1 MRDAAL
7 LIAAVFVSC
16 FSATH
21 AQLPHAH
28 ACIAPYDNFTFC
40 DTSLPVQARV
50 DALVALFTLDEKI
63 SLMSDGQAAIP
74 RYATV

>member
-1 MRDAAL
+1 ML
-7 LIAAVFVSC
+7 AAVAAMIAGSL
-16 FSATH
+16 AIAR

-50 DALVALFTLDEKI
+50 DALVALLTLDEKI
-63 SLMSDGQAAIP
+63 SLTSDVQAAIP
-74 RYATV
+74 R